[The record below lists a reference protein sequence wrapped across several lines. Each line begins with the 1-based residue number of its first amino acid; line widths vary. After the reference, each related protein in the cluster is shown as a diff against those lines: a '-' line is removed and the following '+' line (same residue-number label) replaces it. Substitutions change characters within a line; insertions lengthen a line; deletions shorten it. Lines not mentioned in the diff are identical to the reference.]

1 MEGKKYIKVLKK
13 MMVTFIFIVV
23 IVLCGALVIINNV
36 QAKGEKRIVT
46 KDTLPEKVDAI
57 IVLGAGVREDGT
69 PSDILTDRLS
79 TSLDILNMGVEGKLL
94 LSGDHGRE
102 GYNEVGTM
110 KDYILKN
117 SNIKEKDIFLD
128 HAGFSTYDSIYRAK
142 DIFKVESAI
151 IVTNEYHLPRAL
163 YLAEKLGIDAYGYT
177 SDKREY
183 YYMDAYKKREK
194 IAQLK
199 DFLFVNVL
207 KPEPKFL
214 GDSIPINTSDGRDT
228 EG

>member
-1 MEGKKYIKVLKK
+1 MEEKKYIKVLKK
-13 MMVTFIFIVV
+13 MMVTFICILV
-23 IVLCGALVIINNV
+23 IILCGALVIINNV
-36 QAKGEKRIVT
+36 QAKGENRIVT

-142 DIFKVESAI
+142 NIFKVESAI

-214 GDSIPINTSDGRDT
+214 GDSIPVNTSDGRDT

>member
-13 MMVTFIFIVV
+13 MMVTFICILV

-142 DIFKVESAI
+142 NIFKVESAI

-214 GDSIPINTSDGRDT
+214 GDSIPVNTSDGRDT

>member
-13 MMVTFIFIVV
+13 MMVTFICILV
-23 IVLCGALVIINNV
+23 IILCGALVIINNV

-79 TSLDILNMGVEGKLL
+79 TALDVLNLGVEGKLL

-142 DIFKVESAI
+142 NIFKVESAI

-214 GDSIPINTSDGRDT
+214 GDSIPVNTSDGRDT